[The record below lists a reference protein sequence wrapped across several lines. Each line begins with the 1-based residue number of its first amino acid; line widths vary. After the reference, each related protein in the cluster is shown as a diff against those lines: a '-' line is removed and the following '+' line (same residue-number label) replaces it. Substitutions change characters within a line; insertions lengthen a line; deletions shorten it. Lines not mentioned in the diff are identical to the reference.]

1 MNLQIQFPAHTQ
13 ESTQDG
19 TEQVQENHLK
29 FSNDCKK
36 LMQFWQSKWYWLSNE
51 DGRTFGISSYLSARV
66 WDLVKL
72 GVQIEKLREG
82 NITRFRLK
90 CNCKHIGGVLN
101 NKNCYVHDQTL
112 KIQ

>member
-1 MNLQIQFPAHTQ
+1 MNLQIQFPAHTH
-13 ESTQDG
+13 EATQAG
-19 TEQVQENHLK
+19 TEQVQENHMK

-36 LMQFWQSKWYWLSNE
+36 LMQFWQTKWYWLSNE

-90 CNCKHIGGVLN
+90 CTCTHVHGVQQ
-101 NKNCYVHDQTL
+101 KDKCYVHSTTL
-112 KIQ
+112 KIV